1 MYNVILVDDE
11 IVAVNALKKRID
23 WQKYNVDK
31 VHIARSMKQAQ
42 QVFQENDIQIMLCDI
57 EMPNGSGLDLFE
69 WVKCFYPHVEC
80 IYVTCHPDYQYV
92 RKAMKLGS
100 FDYVLKPVDFE
111 ELDGL
116 LKQIIQRLIKSGRG
130 AAEDGQTKSV
140 YMPALEDEPVQE
152 ISATEETVES
162 ILYYIEQNIK
172 DEISINDVAAYVHLN
187 PIYVMRL
194 FKSKT
199 GKSILEYITNIR
211 IEQAKSLLAGTS
223 YSVQKIADQVGYGN
237 YSYFTRI
244 FKKNTGMTPNAYRK
258 AYQTSSDGSP
268 SDSSKS

>member
-23 WQKYNVDK
+23 WKKYDVDQ
-31 VHIARSMKQAQ
+31 VLIARSMKQAQ

-57 EMPNGSGLDLFE
+57 EMPNGSGLELFE
-69 WVKCFYPHVEC
+69 WVKCYYPHVEC

-111 ELDGL
+111 ELDTL
-116 LKQIIQRLIKSGRG
+116 LRQIIERLQKSGHAAASHG
-130 AAEDGQTKSV
+130 ASGHPAERSGYNDEQD
-140 YMPALEDEPVQE
+140 ALQE
-152 ISATEETVES
+152 ISVTEETVES
-162 ILYYIEQNIK
+162 ILYYISQHIAQ
-172 DEISINDVAAYVHLN
+172 DIRINDVAAHVHLN

-194 FKSKT
+194 FKAKT
-199 GKSILEYITNIR
+199 GSSILEHITQMR
-211 IEQAKSLLAGTS
+211 IEKAKELLAGTA

-244 FKKNTGMTPNAYRK
+244 FKKSTGLTPNAYRK
-258 AYQTSSDGSP
+258 AYDKTKP
-268 SDSSKS
+268 SED